1 MAGRLVEIGRFG
13 APYALAGGLKF
24 RGEPVVAHLT
34 RIYVEGHGWRA
45 VEDLYQVGEEL
56 VVHLAGVSTRE
67 LAEALVGLRVYAEV
81 AYLPPLEEGQYYY
94 FALIGLPV
102 YVEGQKVGEVADI
115 LDAGGPRRA
124 GDPGGWGRG
133 SGTGPSAWCPS
144 RPLTCG
150 WRRRAST
157 WSPSPASLTEC
168 ATPSSPSFLT

>member
-81 AYLPPLEEGQYYY
+81 ADLPPLEEGQYYY

-115 LDAGGPRRA
+115 LDAGAQDVLVIRGVGERLRDRA
-124 GDPGGWGRG
+124 ERLVPLQAPYVQVEAEGIHVEPIPG
-133 SGTGPSAWCPS
+133 
-144 RPLTCG
+144 L
-150 WRRRAST
+150 
-157 WSPSPASLTEC
+157 
-168 ATPSSPSFLT
+168 FD

>member
-67 LAEALVGLRVYAEV
+67 LAEALVGLRVYSEV
-81 AYLPPLEEGQYYY
+81 ADLPPLEEGQYYY

-115 LDAGGPRRA
+115 LDAGAQDVLVIRGGGGEAQGPGRAPGAPPGPLRA
-124 GDPGGWGRG
+124 GGGGGHPRG
-133 SGTGPSAWCPS
+133 AHP
-144 RPLTCG
+144 RPL
-150 WRRRAST
+150 
-157 WSPSPASLTEC
+157 
-168 ATPSSPSFLT
+168 